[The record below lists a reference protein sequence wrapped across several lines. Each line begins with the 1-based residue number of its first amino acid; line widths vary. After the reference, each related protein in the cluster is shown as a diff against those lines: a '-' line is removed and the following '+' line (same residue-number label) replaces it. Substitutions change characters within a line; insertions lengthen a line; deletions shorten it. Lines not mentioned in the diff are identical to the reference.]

1 MSLKIVVVSLILIV
15 FSKVLYA
22 NEKAVVVGT
31 SSISTVKKLSHD
43 QFQSKVEATNS
54 IVIIDVRTPSE
65 FAQGYVPNAINI
77 PHKDILAN
85 MSILKQYKG
94 KELIFYC
101 RSGRRAASVM
111 NALINENTLNGDTIY
126 HLDGDMNA
134 WKGAG
139 LSLER

>member
-1 MSLKIVVVSLILIV
+1 MRLKVIMLSLILILS
-15 FSKVLYA
+15 SKALCA
-22 NEKAVVVGT
+22 NENAFSVEIEA
-31 SSISTVKKLSHD
+31 ISTVEKLSHD
-43 QFQSKVEATNS
+43 QFRSKVEETEL
-54 IVIIDVRTPSE
+54 IVIIDVRTPAE

-77 PHKDILAN
+77 PHRDILAN
-85 MSILKQYKG
+85 LSILKQHQG
-94 KELIFYC
+94 KDLIFYC
-101 RSGRRAASVM
+101 RSGRRATSVM